1 MGRNFLDLAN
11 AVLGE
16 MYWEQ
21 VDDFTGL
28 TTTEG
33 ERVKAKL
40 NQILQEIVIGQEE
53 AWTFRERQDDLIL
66 VGGVCNYEMPNGF
79 IRDITPYA
87 YPAPLIYTPEYKYM
101 PLNAKGR
108 PVRYW
113 IYDGNIRVYPTPNP
127 EDEGFTFRIRYYTDN
142 TCLDNR
148 GNEKPYMTEPE
159 DQPIIPD
166 KYRDVLVYGACKD
179 LRGNATDPKSEFY
192 NKRYRDLYK
201 RMLSECRRT
210 VDFPNGLHTGNPI
223 SIQQS
228 YLNVFYNPRAYGG
241 GIRLGS

>member
-1 MGRNFLDLAN
+1 MGRNYLELCN
-11 AVLGE
+11 EILGE

-21 VDDFTGL
+21 VETFDQL

-33 ERVKAKL
+33 ERVKRKL

-66 VGGVCNYEMPNGF
+66 VGGVCNYDMVDGY

-87 YPAPLIYTPEYKYM
+87 YPAPLIYTPDFKYM
-101 PLNAKGR
+101 PLNAHGR

-113 IYDGNIRVYPTPNP
+113 IWENNIRVYPTPNQ
-127 EDEGFTFRIRYYTDN
+127 EDEGFTFRIRYYTNN
-142 TCLDNR
+142 TCRDDR
-148 GNEKPYMTEPE
+148 GNEKPYMTEPTDE
-159 DQPIIPD
+159 PIIPD
-166 KYRDVLVYGACKD
+166 KYRDVLVYGVCKD
-179 LRGNATDPKSEFY
+179 LRSNESDPKTVFY
-192 NKRYRDLYK
+192 EKKFRNAYK

-241 GIRLGS
+241 GHRIG